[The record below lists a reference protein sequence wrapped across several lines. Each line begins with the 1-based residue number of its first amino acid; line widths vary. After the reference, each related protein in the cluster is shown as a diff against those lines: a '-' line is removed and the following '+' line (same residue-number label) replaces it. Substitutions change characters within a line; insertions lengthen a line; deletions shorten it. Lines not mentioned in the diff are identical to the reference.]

1 MVVLAPPASAAVSTA
16 PGAPTAVTAVAFDR
30 SAVVWFTAPAST
42 GGAPI
47 TSYTV
52 TATDTTSAGRGG
64 QTCTTTDAS
73 AGCTVAGL
81 TNADNYTFT
90 VTATNVV
97 GTGTASSASSAVTP
111 AVVTAVEI
119 SAGGNS
125 DTFCAR
131 LSNGTA
137 ECWGRNAYGQL
148 GDGSTTNRST
158 PVAVKGVGGA
168 GLLTSVTSLGGGQE
182 HRCAVLTSGGL
193 ACWGRNAS
201 GQLGDGTIVDRPT
214 PVRVANASGG
224 LLGDILSTRVA
235 SVAGG
240 YYSTCAVLVSGA
252 VLCWGSNN
260 HGLLGDG
267 TTTTRLKPVSV
278 TGVGGTGT
286 LSGISAVSSGGVTMC
301 ALQASGGVVCWG
313 YNELGAVGD
322 GSTTVRFSPVQVKG
336 VGGSGTLSGVSAIST
351 SNRTACALVSGA
363 VYCWGAALDGSV
375 TASGVTPSQVPG
387 AGGSGTLS
395 DVSSISGDSNQ
406 TCGVLSSGNVVCWR
420 TGVASMSRSGVI
432 ALAGGGNSTHCSLL
446 DAGSIRCWGGI
457 NAYGQFGNGT
467 LTVDLV
473 NLATAIAAPPTS
485 PTVVS
490 KASQRA
496 TVSWTG
502 ASGAISYTVTATD
515 TTSAGRGG
523 QTCTTGSTSCTL
535 TGLTNGDNYTF
546 AVKAYNG
553 FLTSAASVSTSSTA
567 IAGAP
572 LAPTGLAST
581 VLSATSVSISFT
593 AGSNGGSAITK
604 YQYSTNAGSSWA
616 DVSSG
621 GTSSPVSI
629 TGLTALTKYSI
640 TLRAV
645 NATGNGESS
654 AAVSVTPMDQALG
667 AVSIPGLTDNGLK
680 VVNSVSCPSPG
691 NCSAGGYFTLNSVRY
706 AFVASQVNGVWRTK
720 NVVGGI
726 PVEAYESQVTSVSC
740 TSDTACSA
748 GGFFSSVDPS
758 TGANQRHAFVMSM
771 SALMWSD
778 AIDVPGLAD
787 LDVGNSSAVNAI
799 SCASPG
805 NCAAGGFYSYD
816 AEWGGGLT
824 RPFVVSQVGSI
835 WETAIEVPGGGWADS
850 ASGAITSVS
859 CPGVD
864 SCVAGGWSNGSPAF
878 VVTFVNGGWLDRE
891 AIPGLSELDD
901 LGGASRVS
909 SVSCSSVGNCA
920 AVGNYASGTY
930 VDANL
935 EYWSRPQSF
944 VASQV
949 GGVWQSAVLPTTDL
963 ALDYPMSTLQSV
975 SCPSDG
981 NCAAVGS
988 YVWFHDVRDD
998 GDGEYDYLVPRGMAV
1013 SQIDGVWQAAAD
1025 VAAYSWTPS
1034 SQLSISCWSRGNCRA
1049 GGDRTTLTQS
1059 SGTWGS
1065 TATLTSNVLSVSCP
1079 TDRCTLGGEG
1089 TNTNYVRQPGNKFA
1103 SAPVGLVATA
1113 SNNSVSIAFVPGE
1126 SGVGGAITN
1135 YKYSKDNGANWT
1147 TRSPSSTVS
1156 PLQITGLTNGTAV
1169 TVRLRAVDANGDGAP
1184 SDALSVTPATTPSP
1198 PTSLSATATS
1208 GGATVTFTAGA
1219 TGGSAITKYQYT
1231 TDNGSNWFDAVS
1243 GATSPVTI
1251 RGLTDGTTYSVKLR
1265 AVNAVG
1271 EGTAAASAASVT
1283 PRSTAW
1289 MPTSLVAT
1297 PGDGSASIAF
1307 TSPGSDGS
1315 STITNYKYELNGS
1328 GTYVALSPTDATSP
1342 VTIPGLTN
1350 GTTYS
1355 VKLLAVNAAGDGYG
1369 SDAVSVTPFSP
1380 ATAPAAPTT
1389 LVATPGNGSASIA
1402 FTAGADGGASI
1413 TNYKYQL
1420 DGGSWVALSPSDTT
1434 TPVTVPGLTNG
1445 TSYSVKLLAV
1455 NSVGDGSASSAV
1467 LVTPRSVPSAP
1478 TSLNVTPG
1486 DNSVSVAFSAGASNG
1501 SAISNYE
1508 YQLNGSGSWF
1518 AFDPAVSSSPVTISV
1533 TNGVAYTV
1541 KLRAVNE
1548 AGSGAESVAS
1558 SSFTPR
1564 TTAAAPVSLVATPG
1578 NGSAS
1583 IAFTAGADGGASIT
1597 NYKYQLDG
1605 GSWVALSPSDTIS
1618 PVTVPGL
1625 TNGTSYSVKLLA
1637 VNVAGDGAA
1646 SDAVEVTPR
1655 TVPSAPSALVATAG
1669 DTTASIAF
1677 TLSSNGGAE
1686 ISVFQVKV
1694 GNGSW
1699 VDAGTSSPIT
1709 VSGLS
1714 NYSTYPVRVR
1724 AVNVAG
1730 VGAMSASVSVRPLAT
1745 GPTLNSATPGAR
1757 SSIHVEYSGVTIG
1770 GASLNGF
1777 TATAYLK
1784 GTNTAVFTC
1793 HTNRNYRSCD
1803 ILKLS
1808 AGIEYDVRVV
1818 TYFTLP
1824 GSAAVRQTFPS
1835 NTMTVTTTN

>member
-1 MVVLAPPASAAVSTA
+1 
-16 PGAPTAVTAVAFDR
+16 
-30 SAVVWFTAPAST
+30 
-42 GGAPI
+42 
-47 TSYTV
+47 
-52 TATDTTSAGRGG
+52 
-64 QTCTTTDAS
+64 
-73 AGCTVAGL
+73 
-81 TNADNYTFT
+81 
-90 VTATNVV
+90 
-97 GTGTASSASSAVTP
+97 
-111 AVVTAVEI
+111 
-119 SAGGNS
+119 
-125 DTFCAR
+125 
-131 LSNGTA
+131 
-137 ECWGRNAYGQL
+137 
-148 GDGSTTNRST
+148 
-158 PVAVKGVGGA
+158 
-168 GLLTSVTSLGGGQE
+168 
-182 HRCAVLTSGGL
+182 
-193 ACWGRNAS
+193 
-201 GQLGDGTIVDRPT
+201 
-214 PVRVANASGG
+214 
-224 LLGDILSTRVA
+224 
-235 SVAGG
+235 
-240 YYSTCAVLVSGA
+240 
-252 VLCWGSNN
+252 
-260 HGLLGDG
+260 
-267 TTTTRLKPVSV
+267 
-278 TGVGGTGT
+278 
-286 LSGISAVSSGGVTMC
+286 
-301 ALQASGGVVCWG
+301 
-313 YNELGAVGD
+313 
-322 GSTTVRFSPVQVKG
+322 
-336 VGGSGTLSGVSAIST
+336 
-351 SNRTACALVSGA
+351 
-363 VYCWGAALDGSV
+363 
-375 TASGVTPSQVPG
+375 
-387 AGGSGTLS
+387 
-395 DVSSISGDSNQ
+395 
-406 TCGVLSSGNVVCWR
+406 
-420 TGVASMSRSGVI
+420 
-432 ALAGGGNSTHCSLL
+432 
-446 DAGSIRCWGGI
+446 
-457 NAYGQFGNGT
+457 
-467 LTVDLV
+467 
-473 NLATAIAAPPTS
+473 
-485 PTVVS
+485 
-490 KASQRA
+490 
-496 TVSWTG
+496 
-502 ASGAISYTVTATD
+502 
-515 TTSAGRGG
+515 
-523 QTCTTGSTSCTL
+523 
-535 TGLTNGDNYTF
+535 
-546 AVKAYNG
+546 
-553 FLTSAASVSTSSTA
+553 
-567 IAGAP
+567 
-572 LAPTGLAST
+572 
-581 VLSATSVSISFT
+581 
-593 AGSNGGSAITK
+593 
-604 YQYSTNAGSSWA
+604 
-616 DVSSG
+616 
-621 GTSSPVSI
+621 
-629 TGLTALTKYSI
+629 
-640 TLRAV
+640 
-645 NATGNGESS
+645 
-654 AAVSVTPMDQALG
+654 
-667 AVSIPGLTDNGLK
+667 
-680 VVNSVSCPSPG
+680 
-691 NCSAGGYFTLNSVRY
+691 
-706 AFVASQVNGVWRTK
+706 
-720 NVVGGI
+720 
-726 PVEAYESQVTSVSC
+726 
-740 TSDTACSA
+740 
-748 GGFFSSVDPS
+748 
-758 TGANQRHAFVMSM
+758 
-771 SALMWSD
+771 
-778 AIDVPGLAD
+778 
-787 LDVGNSSAVNAI
+787 
-799 SCASPG
+799 
-805 NCAAGGFYSYD
+805 
-816 AEWGGGLT
+816 
-824 RPFVVSQVGSI
+824 
-835 WETAIEVPGGGWADS
+835 
-850 ASGAITSVS
+850 
-859 CPGVD
+859 
-864 SCVAGGWSNGSPAF
+864 
-878 VVTFVNGGWLDRE
+878 
-891 AIPGLSELDD
+891 
-901 LGGASRVS
+901 
-909 SVSCSSVGNCA
+909 
-920 AVGNYASGTY
+920 
-930 VDANL
+930 
-935 EYWSRPQSF
+935 
-944 VASQV
+944 
-949 GGVWQSAVLPTTDL
+949 
-963 ALDYPMSTLQSV
+963 
-975 SCPSDG
+975 
-981 NCAAVGS
+981 
-988 YVWFHDVRDD
+988 
-998 GDGEYDYLVPRGMAV
+998 MAV

-1103 SAPVGLVATA
+1103 SAPVRLVATA

-1455 NSVGDGSASSAV
+1455 N
-1467 LVTPRSVPSAP
+1467 
-1478 TSLNVTPG
+1478 
-1486 DNSVSVAFSAGASNG
+1486 
-1501 SAISNYE
+1501 
-1508 YQLNGSGSWF
+1508 
-1518 AFDPAVSSSPVTISV
+1518 
-1533 TNGVAYTV
+1533 
-1541 KLRAVNE
+1541 
-1548 AGSGAESVAS
+1548 
-1558 SSFTPR
+1558 
-1564 TTAAAPVSLVATPG
+1564 
-1578 NGSAS
+1578 
-1583 IAFTAGADGGASIT
+1583 
-1597 NYKYQLDG
+1597 
-1605 GSWVALSPSDTIS
+1605 
-1618 PVTVPGL
+1618 
-1625 TNGTSYSVKLLA
+1625 
-1637 VNVAGDGAA
+1637 VAGDGAA